1 MRDAF
6 FQYGLVYLIRFMCN
20 WVTVRP
26 IHVSADVF
34 FMYACRLFSHF
45 KAASAKFIGMF
56 IRTYCCSMSSFV
68 VFSQVTQC
76 IHHLS
81 PKRLSTPPSAS
92 LAPSPSGTGCA
103 VLCRTSGNARSTV
116 LYLFTPVYRAR
127 CCSGSERRWVCS
139 FAIPHLPRPWARLH
153 GARMDSSIRPVS
165 EGSLTHLCSRIVF
178 ALSTKYGW

>member
-92 LAPSPSGTGCA
+92 LAPSPSGTRCA
-103 VLCRTSGNARSTV
+103 VLCRTSANQLHYLLQV
-116 LYLFTPVYRAR
+116 LMSFTPSLLSPSSRSHGSFDT
-127 CCSGSERRWVCS
+127 SGLRQVPGC
-139 FAIPHLPRPWARLH
+139 LDWAK
-153 GARMDSSIRPVS
+153 GN
-165 EGSLTHLCSRIVF
+165 
-178 ALSTKYGW
+178 LSTEIGN